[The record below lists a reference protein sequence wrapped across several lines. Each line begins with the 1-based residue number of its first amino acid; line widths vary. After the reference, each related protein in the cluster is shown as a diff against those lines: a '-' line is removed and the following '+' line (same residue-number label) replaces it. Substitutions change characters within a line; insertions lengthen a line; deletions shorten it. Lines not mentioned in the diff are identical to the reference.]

1 MPPKVKRKVSP
12 FSSATWYSAWGPGAP
27 GVVARNAQ
35 LPFCTAY
42 HGFDL
47 WRQLVLAAGVLH
59 FVRSIRQRTEHKA
72 IPGKAQPEARGVGNG
87 GSLHAC
93 ARAALLRVE
102 IRLQRRVCVK
112 AEQPHVCA
120 AGKIRIRLARS
131 HTIIG
136 NVAVLGRQC
145 QHQAEF
151 RHALHG
157 LSFPFQR
164 SLHLSIPC
172 DGIGDHLPARRREAH
187 TLRGCARTSRPSLPL
202 PCAVLHT
209 ARPF

>member
-12 FSSATWYSAWGPGAP
+12 FSSATWYSAWGPAP
-27 GVVARNAQ
+27 QVLSPATPSCPFAQ
-35 LPFCTAY
+35 RTTVLTFGGSSY
-42 HGFDL
+42 
-47 WRQLVLAAGVLH
+47 WRAGVLH

-120 AGKIRIRLARS
+120 AGKIQIRLARS
-131 HTIIG
+131 HTVIG

-151 RHALHG
+151 RHALHS